1 MQSALFLGRFQ
12 PFHNGH
18 LNVIK
23 KILKENER
31 VIIAIGSA
39 EQNYL
44 PQNPFTAA
52 ERFQMIEESLKEAK
66 ISHDRYCV
74 IPVRNIFNYAL
85 WVNHV
90 NTYVPPYTRVYTGS
104 KLIRACYEGKYFRRA
119 KKVSYAPE
127 IIQLKRILPI
137 SATKV
142 RTAIL
147 KNKPWERLVPKA
159 VVRKIKEWKAVDR
172 IKTIRDTI
180 DTTKFNSAY

>member
-18 LNVIK
+18 LSVIK
-23 KILKENER
+23 RILKENER

-39 EQNYL
+39 EQNYV
-44 PQNPFTAA
+44 PQNPFTAS
-52 ERFQMIEESLKEAK
+52 ERYQMIEESLKEAK
-66 ISHDRYCV
+66 ISADKYCI
-74 IPVRNIFNYAL
+74 IPVRNIFNYSI

-90 NTYVPPYTRVYTGS
+90 NTYVPPYTRIYTGS
-104 KLIRACYEGKYFRRA
+104 KLIRACYEGKYFRHGEKD
-119 KKVSYAPE
+119 KKGPE
-127 IIQLKRILPI
+127 IVQLKRLLPI

-142 RTAIL
+142 RNAIL
-147 KNKPWERLVPKA
+147 KNRKWENLVPKA
-159 VVRKIKEWKAVDR
+159 VATKIKEWEAVNR

>member
-18 LNVIK
+18 LAVIK
-23 KILKENER
+23 KILKENAR

-44 PQNPFTAA
+44 PQNPFTAS

-66 ISHDRYCV
+66 IPCDRYCI
-74 IPVRNIFNYAL
+74 IPVRNIFNYSI

-104 KLIRACYEGKYFRRA
+104 KLIRACYEGKYFRSGE
-119 KKVSYAPE
+119 KGKIGPE
-127 IIQLKRILPI
+127 IIRLKRLVPI
-137 SATKV
+137 SASKV

-147 KNKPWERLVPKA
+147 KNRNWERMVPKA
-159 VVRKIKEWKAVDR
+159 VARKIKKWGGIDR